1 MTIIPANNKLIG
13 GNNFT
18 TVEEWTESLKG
29 NLYPGTT
36 ENHEL
41 TDESTPASVVF
52 SGGYMGKPIY
62 DIEETEDDQIV
73 LKFNPLGTLQESDE
87 LTSMD
92 VTDTGATLMWK
103 AVDGAE
109 AYNIRITDM
118 FDEVV
123 WQADSIS
130 SLSYPVEDL
139 EPQTTYYFSVQA
151 IADQYRNGEW
161 SAPVSFY
168 TSSADPDGFSDNI
181 HEDAQLVRVYDANGV
196 MVTECKANELRRLR
210 VRSGIYI
217 IRYGNGKTRKTL
229 ITA

>member
-1 MTIIPANNKLIG
+1 
-13 GNNFT
+13 
-18 TVEEWTESLKG
+18 
-29 NLYPGTT
+29 
-36 ENHEL
+36 
-41 TDESTPASVVF
+41 
-52 SGGYMGKPIY
+52 
-62 DIEETEDDQIV
+62 
-73 LKFNPLGTLQESDE
+73 
-87 LTSMD
+87 MD
-92 VTDTGATLMWK
+92 VTDTGATLMWE

-139 EPQTTYYFSVQA
+139 EPQTTYSFSVQA
-151 IADQYRNGEW
+151 IADQYRNSEW
-161 SAPVSFY
+161 STPVSFY
-168 TSSADPDGFSDNI
+168 TTSADPDGFSANI